1 MEKVYEKRLNCLYD
15 ELKWAEA
22 EFDLMRF
29 CPLSSR
35 FTLGYRLNA
44 VASTKPLLQ
53 SYTAS
58 IVQAPAFT
66 PTQYSRGIFLPSF
79 QSNSFVAGGI
89 VPIFNII
96 DNLQLRT
103 EVYAFSPMREIC
115 PGDNDTASYGH
126 WFGSI
131 NFMGEAS
138 VVYNFS
144 FASLSVYGNYVNSPK
159 SRCNFGVSFGFFIP
173 APKFL
178 R

>member
-1 MEKVYEKRLNCLYD
+1 M
-15 ELKWAEA
+15 
-22 EFDLMRF
+22 
-29 CPLSSR
+29 
-35 FTLGYRLNA
+35 
-44 VASTKPLLQ
+44 
-53 SYTAS
+53 
-58 IVQAPAFT
+58 
-66 PTQYSRGIFLPSF
+66 PSF

-144 FASLSVYGNYVNSPK
+144 FASLSIYGNYVNSPK
-159 SRCNFGVSFGFFIP
+159 SRWNFGVSFGFFIP